1 VRNAKTKIKSYVW
14 EVDDTLT
21 REEQAKALRAIIS
34 AKLGVPITSEQD
46 VRRWLNK
53 YQDIKE
59 RGYIG

>member
-1 VRNAKTKIKSYVW
+1 VW